1 MYCVHST
8 TTNCPPAP
16 PPPGESAAND
26 QPGTST
32 GGQAGEEEDT
42 PGKKRKTKSE
52 QVREEQFNKLLKVA
66 EQDDHPVDLALA
78 ALGKQMIRTLSQ
90 DEQDELLEDLH
101 AVSDKFFR
109 EHRRRLRVE
118 KTAVAVAGA
127 NVEAS
132 GPPPAQLPCPPPPPL
147 LRAGQH
153 QPQVQQVQAATVSE
167 MGAGDMLVELQ
178 DIPPMQQYNV
188 EYVRGVEGTT
198 YMKL

>member
-1 MYCVHST
+1 
-8 TTNCPPAP
+8 
-16 PPPGESAAND
+16 
-26 QPGTST
+26 
-32 GGQAGEEEDT
+32 
-42 PGKKRKTKSE
+42 
-52 QVREEQFNKLLKVA
+52 
-66 EQDDHPVDLALA
+66 
-78 ALGKQMIRTLSQ
+78 MIRTLSQ
-90 DEQDELLEDLH
+90 DEQDELLEDLR

-109 EHRRRLRVE
+109 ERRRRLRVE
-118 KTAVAVAGA
+118 KTAVAGV

-132 GPPPAQLPCPPPPPL
+132 GPPPAQLPHPPPPPL